1 MIILHIILVIT
12 SPKEQSKAKP
22 IKQTVM
28 KQNKLKLLLMLVQCE
43 DVTVHFDD
51 GIENGNSVEG
61 GASSVASK
69 REAIGEGKRGGAKN
83 GCVEASWKEE
93 EVRVSERG

>member
-1 MIILHIILVIT
+1 
-12 SPKEQSKAKP
+12 
-22 IKQTVM
+22 
-28 KQNKLKLLLMLVQCE
+28 MLVQCE

-69 REAIGEGKRGGAKN
+69 REAIGEGKRVGAKN